1 LDFINRIKKKI
12 GGKSQYDMQSLLND
26 VNSISSTHSKMV
38 ICPDNTDANWLGVKN
53 ATLAMFPEQTF
64 VIPQHFSNQ
73 IVSDEDLKLILS
85 SFKEKGGNTVV
96 LSGFP
101 NYFFNVINICKGL
114 KLKVELIFHGGLA
127 ELNQNPTRQK
137 QMETMLSLAKSKE
150 LSKIYVVKEGLDKLF
165 TSITNVETERITPPL
180 SLPEELKIKK
190 FNDGKTHIGVFGN
203 NSYNKNRHIQ
213 VAAGA
218 LIPNSVIHI
227 IGENEFSYLLPE
239 NRVIS
244 HKQLDRLAFLEL
256 LGSMDI
262 NLYCSYS
269 ESWGQVTL
277 ESIQLGVPCLSG
289 NNSGI
294 INYLKP
300 EHKKYIM
307 NEVDN
312 PYVIASKIK
321 EILG

>member
-1 LDFINRIKKKI
+1 MNFINRIKKKI
-12 GGKSQYDMQSLLND
+12 GEKSQYDLQSLLKD
-26 VNSISSTHSKMV
+26 VNSISSFHSKMV

-101 NYFFNVINICKGL
+101 NYFFNVINICKEF

-127 ELNQNPTRQK
+127 ELNKNPTRQK
-137 QMETMLSLAKSKE
+137 QMETILNLAKSKE

-165 TSITNVETERITPPL
+165 TSITNVETERITLPL
-180 SLPEELKIKK
+180 SIPEELKIKK

-294 INYLKP
+294 INHLKP
-300 EHKKYIM
+300 EHKKYIL